1 MSHSNKLML
10 QVSILMILLVVP
22 FSRAKIIPDDN
33 QINIFLIQ
41 SSDDMQVS
49 LVYLELVG
57 RTDQTKIL
65 TKELNDQVKAKVEK
79 EDNEDSIGIFVSND
93 EGEAIGY
100 ITRTVSD
107 ISSILLFILYVF
119 VFVFLFLVF
128 LDSF

>member
-100 ITRTVSD
+100 ITHTVSD
-107 ISSILLFILYVF
+107 ISNI
-119 VFVFLFLVF
+119 FLFYMYLYF
-128 LDSF
+128 YF